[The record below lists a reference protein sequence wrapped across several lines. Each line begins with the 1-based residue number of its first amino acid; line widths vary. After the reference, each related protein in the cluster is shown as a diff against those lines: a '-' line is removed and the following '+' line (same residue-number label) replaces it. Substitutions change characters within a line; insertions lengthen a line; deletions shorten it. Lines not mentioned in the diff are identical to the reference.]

1 MASLTSPPPSAD
13 TVNANMTPAE
23 LDRLYASYFATLR
36 DAKVKEL
43 NKVRKDLLTWRR
55 GSAQL
60 VLKVNPML
68 NNFSIYSVIVTDVT
82 PTPELYRYLLG
93 YNSLQRRES
102 LGLLERSG
110 RHYIV
115 LKYTMELELAT
126 VPVVQR
132 HVFALQEI
140 ADNLDT
146 ELAQQFGG
154 KLHFEDWNKMDQK
167 SVDNLLENLFG

>member
-1 MASLTSPPPSAD
+1 MTSISA
-13 TVNANMTPAE
+13 TAAINPNMSAAE
-23 LDRLYASYFATLR
+23 LEKLYESYYATLEA
-36 DAKVKEL
+36 AKVKEL
-43 NKVRKDLLTWRR
+43 NRVRKDLLTWRR

-60 VLKVNPML
+60 VLKVNPVL
-68 NNFSIYSVIVTDVT
+68 NNFSIYSVLVTDVK
-82 PTPELYRYLLG
+82 PTVELYRYLLG

-102 LGLLERSG
+102 LGMIERGG

-126 VPVVQR
+126 IPVVQR

-154 KLHFEDWNKMDQK
+154 KLHFEDWNRMDQK
-167 SVDNLLENLFG
+167 AVDNLMENLFG

>member
-1 MASLTSPPPSAD
+1 MASLTSPPPSAAAI
-13 TVNANMTPAE
+13 NPNMSAAE
-23 LDRLYASYFATLR
+23 LERLYDSYFATLR

-60 VLKVNPML
+60 VLKVNPVL
-68 NNFSIYSVIVTDVT
+68 NNLSIYSVIVTDVK
-82 PTPELYRYLLG
+82 PTVELYRYLLG
-93 YNSLQRRES
+93 YNSLQRREA
-102 LGLLERSG
+102 LGLLERNG

>member
-1 MASLTSPPPSAD
+1 MATATPTAINP
-13 TVNANMTPAE
+13 NMTPAE
-23 LDRLYASYFATLR
+23 WDALYQSYYDTLQTS
-36 DAKVKEL
+36 KVKEL
-43 NKVRKDLLTWRR
+43 TRVRKDLITWRR

-60 VLKVNPML
+60 VLKVNPVL
-68 NNFSIYSVIVTDVT
+68 NNFSIYSVLVTDVN
-82 PTPELYRYLLG
+82 PTVDLYRWLLS

-102 LGLLERSG
+102 LGLIDRNNQ
-110 RHYIV
+110 HYIV

-126 VPVVQR
+126 IPVVQR

-167 SVDNLLENLFG
+167 SVDSLMENLFG

>member
-1 MASLTSPPPSAD
+1 MASTNPSPPAE
-13 TVNANMTPAE
+13 TLNANMSPAE
-23 LDRLYASYFATLR
+23 LDRLYDSYYATLQT
-36 DAKVKEL
+36 AQVKEL

-60 VLKVNPML
+60 VLKVNPVL

-82 PTPELYRYLLG
+82 PTIELYRYLLG

-102 LGLLERSG
+102 LGLIDRNG
-110 RHYIV
+110 KHYIV

-146 ELAQQFGG
+146 ELANQFGG

>member
-36 DAKVKEL
+36 DAKVTEL

-102 LGLLERSG
+102 LGLL
-110 RHYIV
+110 
-115 LKYTMELELAT
+115 
-126 VPVVQR
+126 
-132 HVFALQEI
+132 
-140 ADNLDT
+140 
-146 ELAQQFGG
+146 
-154 KLHFEDWNKMDQK
+154 
-167 SVDNLLENLFG
+167 

>member
-1 MASLTSPPPSAD
+1 MASATTTAPAAINP
-13 TVNANMTPAE
+13 NMTPAE
-23 LDRLYASYFATLR
+23 WDRLYESYYQTLVT
-36 DAKVKEL
+36 ANVKEL

-60 VLKVNPML
+60 VLKVNPVL
-68 NNFSIYSVIVTDVT
+68 NNFSIYSVLVTDVN
-82 PTPELYRYLLG
+82 PSMELYRYLLG
-93 YNSLQRRES
+93 YNSLQRREA
-102 LGLLERSG
+102 LGLIDRAN

-126 VPVVQR
+126 IPVVQR

-154 KLHFEDWNKMDQK
+154 RLTFQDWNKMDQK
-167 SVDNLLENLFG
+167 SVDNMMENLFG

>member
-1 MASLTSPPPSAD
+1 MASMTNPASAPM
-13 TVNANMTPAE
+13 NPNMSAAE
-23 LDRLYASYFATLR
+23 LEQLYTDYFKTL
-36 DAKVKEL
+36 DEAKVKDL
-43 NKVRKDLLTWRR
+43 KKVRKDLLTWRR

-60 VLKVNPML
+60 VLKVNPTL
-68 NNFSIYSVIVTDVT
+68 NNLSIYSVIVTDVK
-82 PTPELYRYLLG
+82 PTPELYRHLLG

-102 LGLLERSG
+102 LGLLERNG
-110 RHYIV
+110 RNYIV
-115 LKYTMELELAT
+115 LKYTMELELASMA
-126 VPVVQR
+126 VVQR

-167 SVDNLLENLFG
+167 SVDSLLENLFG

>member
-1 MASLTSPPPSAD
+1 MSTTTSAAAVPPSMSDAD
-13 TVNANMTPAE
+13 
-23 LDRLYASYFATLR
+23 LDRLYESYYQTLK
-36 DAKVKEL
+36 AAQVKEL

-60 VLKVNPML
+60 VLKVNPVL
-68 NNFSIYSVIVTDVT
+68 NNFSIYSVLVTDVR
-82 PTPELYRYLLG
+82 PTLELYRYLLG

-102 LGLLERSG
+102 LGMIDRNN

-115 LKYTMELELAT
+115 LKYTMELELAS

-140 ADNLDT
+140 ADQLDT

-154 KLHFEDWNKMDQK
+154 KLRFEDWNKMDQK
-167 SVDNLLENLFG
+167 AVDQLMENLFG